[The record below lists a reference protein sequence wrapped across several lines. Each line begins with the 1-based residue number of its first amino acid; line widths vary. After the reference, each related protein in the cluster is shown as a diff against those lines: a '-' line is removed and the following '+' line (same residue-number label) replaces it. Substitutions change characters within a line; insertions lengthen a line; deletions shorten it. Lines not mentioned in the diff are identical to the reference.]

1 MVNIRIYV
9 YCDTLLVIFCMR
21 VFFQNSGTYCMV
33 PSDWD
38 LALTCICCRNFRSN
52 SSENFPDFFI
62 WEFSRSNSSENSP
75 DFWFVCLFV
84 WLNKTR
90 TVKALRRFH
99 SWSSIFTQDGLA
111 FSTKTARR
119 VYLFV
124 CLSTPSPLCI
134 CNRDKR
140 YVWWRTVFI
149 INCFGIELLL
159 CDFVVWHF
167 LHCCF
172 LQVVSLWSLS
182 IWIRSFSDFWLNV
195 GRPRVR
201 LFSPIQCIPQSI

>member
-1 MVNIRIYV
+1 MVNIRIYG

-21 VFFQNSGTYCMV
+21 VFSQNSGTYCMV

-38 LALTCICCRNFRSN
+38 LALTCICGPNFRSN
-52 SSENFPDFFI
+52 SSENSPDFFI

-75 DFWFVCLFV
+75 DFLFVCLFV

-90 TVKALRRFH
+90 TVKPLRRFH

-119 VYLFV
+119 VCLFV

-134 CNRDKR
+134 CNCDKR
-140 YVWWRTVFI
+140 P
-149 INCFGIELLL
+149 
-159 CDFVVWHF
+159 HF
-167 LHCCF
+167 
-172 LQVVSLWSLS
+172 SLKLFRLDSKQ
-182 IWIRSFSDFWLNV
+182 IGDSFPNYK
-195 GRPRVR
+195 
-201 LFSPIQCIPQSI
+201 LF